1 LDKDSAAKLNA
12 THATTVLLERQVDD
26 LKQEIDDIV
35 VPPTPLVAA
44 AQEKVA
50 KLPRATRAKF
60 ELIKKAMLDGK
71 TSYAQLEKVAIP
83 GTTPVKYIT
92 RNIISKYKK
101 IHA

>member
-1 LDKDSAAKLNA
+1 
-12 THATTVLLERQVDD
+12 VRLERQVDD
-26 LKQEIDDIV
+26 LKQEVENIV
-35 VPPTPLVAA
+35 VPPTTYTPAV
-44 AQEKVA
+44 QEVVER
-50 KLPRATRAKF
+50 LPRATKQKF
-60 ELIKKAMLDGK
+60 ALIKKAMAEGK